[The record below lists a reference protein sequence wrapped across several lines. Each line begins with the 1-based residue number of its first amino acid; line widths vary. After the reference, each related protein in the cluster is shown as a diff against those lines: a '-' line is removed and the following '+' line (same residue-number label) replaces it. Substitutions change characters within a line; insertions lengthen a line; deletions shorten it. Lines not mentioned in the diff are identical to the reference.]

1 MKVFN
6 FIPQQDT
13 RNKKQVMTVMIISGI
28 KRFMKMS
35 RILENAGITN
45 IFFYN
50 STIRRVLGEPIFHV
64 VKFMDF
70 LILGRDADSLP
81 YLKEIL
87 DEARQR
93 NIPVISEDRIL

>member
-1 MKVFN
+1 
-6 FIPQQDT
+6 
-13 RNKKQVMTVMIISGI
+13 MIISGI

-50 STIRRVLGEPIFHV
+50 STLRRVLGEPIFHV
-64 VKFMDF
+64 VKLMDF
-70 LILGRDADSLP
+70 LILGRDANSLT
-81 YLKEIL
+81 YLKDIL

>member
-1 MKVFN
+1 
-6 FIPQQDT
+6 
-13 RNKKQVMTVMIISGI
+13 
-28 KRFMKMS
+28 
-35 RILENAGITN
+35 
-45 IFFYN
+45 
-50 STIRRVLGEPIFHV
+50 LGEPISHV